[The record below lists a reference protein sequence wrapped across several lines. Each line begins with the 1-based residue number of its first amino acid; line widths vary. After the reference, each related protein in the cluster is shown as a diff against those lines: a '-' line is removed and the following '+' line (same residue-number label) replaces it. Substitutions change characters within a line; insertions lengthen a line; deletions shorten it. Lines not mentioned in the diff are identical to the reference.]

1 MEKRSKEF
9 INKCF
14 NKALIQVEKEFKYQ
28 VLDIEKKIND
38 KIKSKKIEKAFE
50 ILYSIDDNRKLS
62 ILVKKFARK
71 KNNQVYLEILKNL
84 LTKKYNI
91 ENNVYIE
98 KINFD
103 FIEHI
108 FDEFGINIFSLK
120 KGIMYTNKYDYLL
133 KTKNTKNNYLNYLI
147 SEDFEREFLKYKSH
161 NVVLKL
167 FNKNNNSEQFNRFLK
182 ENKDLNIN
190 EAILKELN
198 LFSYEELLSNKELL
212 INSKIKT
219 ELILNLI
226 EEKRKEKIE
235 KSEREHLITNKIS
248 ETFIIKI

>member
-161 NVVLKL
+161 NIVLKL

-190 EAILKELN
+190 EAILKELK
-198 LFSYEELLSNKELL
+198 LFNYEELLSNKELL
-212 INSKIKT
+212 INTKIKT

-226 EEKRKEKIE
+226 EEKKQENIE
-235 KSEREHLITNKIS
+235 KYEREHLINNKIN
-248 ETFIIKI
+248 ENFIITI